1 MLYAD
6 ACDVGEKIVS
16 ENWPLVYQ
24 SCVKKYP
31 DPCEILYIHIYRESS
46 KADRSNILFHY
57 SFSTFLLLHF
67 YSKLLSSKLFKFV
80 EKDIIYIRTI

>member
-31 DPCEILYIHIYRESS
+31 DPSEILHIHIYRESS
-46 KADRSNILFHY
+46 KADRSNILFHIQLFY
-57 SFSTFLLLHF
+57 ISPPPSLFQATFLETSLN
-67 YSKLLSSKLFKFV
+67 LSRR
-80 EKDIIYIRTI
+80 I